1 MVPAHP
7 HGPAWPCSP
16 LHLPSLPTA
25 RLTACPGTSGSSSRQ
40 GKAAPHCTQAHPCQM
55 SCVCPCA
62 LLTKTHSSEL
72 QTGSSEATA
81 GLDLALG
88 PVLGLPSPA
97 VTGIL
102 LISLEESPQP
112 LIPNHPQYLIE
123 FSALHP
129 WHLSPRPAFSQNPL
143 PLMSLL
149 SNFPSHPTPPVG
161 SKSPPVLA
169 VSRAEL
175 TLPPLLQQRRPLG
188 SWVKPSFPL

>member
-1 MVPAHP
+1 
-7 HGPAWPCSP
+7 
-16 LHLPSLPTA
+16 
-25 RLTACPGTSGSSSRQ
+25 
-40 GKAAPHCTQAHPCQM
+40 M

-123 FSALHP
+123 FLIP
-129 WHLSPRPAFSQNPL
+129 HLGY
-143 PLMSLL
+143 LM
-149 SNFPSHPTPPVG
+149 
-161 SKSPPVLA
+161 
-169 VSRAEL
+169 
-175 TLPPLLQQRRPLG
+175 
-188 SWVKPSFPL
+188 